1 MNFTEAAL
9 KQRKV
14 LLFVLIALVIGGVVA
29 FFKMGKL
36 EDAEISVKSAL
47 VITQYPGA
55 SPHEVELRVTEIL
68 ETAIQSMDNIDNI
81 ESRSMAGYSEITVNV
96 DEKVKTHEL
105 SQLWDILRRKVNDIT
120 PALPQG
126 ASEPMVVDDFGDV
139 YGIFLALSGDG
150 YSGEELQDYARFM
163 KRELLLVDG
172 VKRINLFGEQQ
183 TCINIEL
190 SQEKMAYLGIHPAKV
205 IQILNQQNS
214 IVNPGSLKVGGDRI
228 RIASDGSFHELAD
241 LKNILISANDQNP
254 IFLKDIAQ
262 IKEDYVRPF
271 SSKMKYNQVPAI
283 GMAIAMDK
291 GGNVIELGERVQLR
305 IDELK
310 GSVPVGININRIFYQ
325 PERVSIAIDQF
336 MVNLIE
342 SVLIVVFVLLLAMGF
357 RTGLLIGSG
366 LVFTILGT
374 FIIMLSLDITLQRVS
389 LAAIIIAMGML
400 VDNAIVIADGILV
413 DLKKGVR
420 RSEAMSRTS
429 KQTAMPLLGAT
440 VVAILA
446 FLPIYLSPD
455 STGEFCTS
463 LFQVVAISLFL
474 SWILALTQTPY
485 FCDLFLKGKKYE
497 KPEESEG
504 VESDPYAGKFYQN
517 FRHFVKFS
525 LRHKS
530 IILGF
535 TLVLFVSSIF
545 VFKNVKQLFMPNLE
559 YNQFIVEYW
568 LPEGS
573 DIETVEKELSDVEAY
588 LLEQEDVL
596 NVTTSLGSTPAR
608 YTLVRPFT
616 NSNANYGELVID
628 TKDYESTVRFGAEL
642 QTYMDDNYPWAR
654 ARVRYYSPISTESMI
669 EAKFSGPDPKLLRDL
684 SEQAEKIM
692 EAEPIAVKVT
702 NNWKNQVK
710 VWNPRFSQ
718 AQSRITGINRS
729 DVSNALAC
737 ATDGLAIGVFRKA
750 DDILPIYL
758 KTTVEKDKYIESLEN
773 TPVWGGRPQSI
784 PLRQVVSDIEINFE
798 DPVIKRYDRRRAIKA
813 QCDPAPG
820 YNAPDVFNKVHEKIE
835 AIPLP
840 EGYDLEWLGEHKN
853 SADANANINKFL
865 PLAFLLMVIIIMMLF
880 NNFRQPII
888 ILTILPLAFIGVSY
902 GLWITGKP
910 FGFMAVLG
918 TLGLMGMMIKN
929 AVVLLDQ
936 INLDIK
942 EGKQVL
948 LAIIDSA
955 VSRMRPV
962 IMASFTTILGMI
974 PLIPDELFGGMA
986 VAIMFGLLL
995 GSIITL
1001 IVVPVLYTVFYRV
1014 NTKKVMD
1021 L

>member
-1 MNFTEAAL
+1 MNFTEVVL

-14 LLFVLIALVIGGVVA
+14 LLFVLIALTIGGVFS

-55 SPHEVELRVTEIL
+55 SPHEVELRVTDVL
-68 ETAIQSMDNIDNI
+68 ETAIQAMDNIDDI
-81 ESRSMAGYSEITVNV
+81 ESRSMAGYSEITVNI
-96 DEKVKTHEL
+96 KKSVKSKEL
-105 SQLWDILRRKVNDIT
+105 PQLWDVLRRKVNDIT

-126 ASEPMVVDDFGDV
+126 TSKPMVVDDFGDV

-150 YSGEELQDYARFM
+150 YSGEELQDYARYM

-172 VKRINLFGEQQ
+172 VKRINLFGEQK
-183 TCINIEL
+183 TSINIEL
-190 SQEKMAYLGIHPAKV
+190 SQEKMAYLGIHPAHV

-214 IVNPGSLKVGGDRI
+214 MVNPGSLKVGGDRI
-228 RIASDGSFHELAD
+228 RIASDGSFHELDD

-271 SSKMKYNQVPAI
+271 TSKMKYNQVPAI
-283 GMAIAMDK
+283 GLTIAMEK
-291 GGNVIELGERVQLR
+291 GGNVIELGERVQNR

-310 GSVPVGININRIFYQ
+310 INIPVGININRIFYQ
-325 PERVSIAIDQF
+325 PERVSVAIEQF
-336 MVNLIE
+336 MINLIE
-342 SVLIVVFVLLLAMGF
+342 SVVIVVFVLLLAMGF

-366 LVFTILGT
+366 LIFTILGT
-374 FIIMLSLDITLQRVS
+374 FIVMLSVDITLQRVS

-413 DLKKGVR
+413 DLKKGLKR
-420 RSEAMSRTS
+420 DEAMSRTS

-440 VVAILA
+440 IVAILA

-455 STGEFCTS
+455 STGEFCAS

-485 FCDLFLKGKKYE
+485 FCDLFLRGKKYE
-497 KPEESEG
+497 KQESEDDQT
-504 VESDPYAGKFYQN
+504 DPYAGKFYQK
-517 FRHFVKFS
+517 FRHFVKYS
-525 LRHKS
+525 LRHKTM
-530 IILGF
+530 ILSV
-535 TLVLFVSSIF
+535 TVLMFFSSVF
-545 VFKNVKQLFMPNLE
+545 VFKYVKQLFMPNLE

-573 DIETVEKELSDVEAY
+573 DIETVESDLNDLEAY
-588 LLEQEDVL
+588 LLKQEDVL

-608 YTLVRPFT
+608 YTLVRPFN
-616 NSNANYGELVID
+616 NSHANYGELVID
-628 TKDYESTVRFGAEL
+628 TKDYETTVRFGAEL
-642 QTYMDDNYPWAR
+642 QEFLDENYSWAR

-669 EAKFSGPDPKLLRDL
+669 EAKFSGPDPKILREL
-684 SEQAEKIM
+684 SEKAEKIM
-692 EAEPIAVKVT
+692 EEEPTAVKVT

-718 AQSRITGINRS
+718 AQSRVTGINRS

-737 ATDGLAIGVFRKA
+737 ATNGLAIGVFRKA

-758 KTTVEKDKYIESLEN
+758 KTTVEKDKYVESLEN
-773 TPVWGGRPQSI
+773 TPVWGAKPQSI
-784 PLRQVVSDIEINFE
+784 PLRQVVSDIDIEFE

-853 SADANANINKFL
+853 SADANENIAKFL

-902 GLWITGKP
+902 GLWLTGKP

-936 INLDIK
+936 INLDIS
-942 EGKQVL
+942 EGKDAL
-948 LAIIDSA
+948 TAIIDSA

-986 VAIMFGLLL
+986 VAIMFGLLI

-1001 IVVPVLYTVFYRV
+1001 IVVPVLYAVFYRI
-1014 NTKKVMD
+1014 NTKEVMD

>member
-1 MNFTEAAL
+1 MNFTEAVL

-14 LLFVLIALVIGGVVA
+14 LLFVLIAIVFGGVAA

-68 ETAIQSMDNIDNI
+68 ETAIQSMDNILNI

-96 DEKVKTHEL
+96 SKKVRTNEL
-105 SQLWDILRRKVNDIT
+105 PQLWDILRRKVNDIKR
-120 PALPQG
+120 ALPQG
-126 ASEPMVVDDFGDV
+126 ASDPMVVDDFGDV

-150 YSGEELQDYARFM
+150 YSEEEIQDYARYM

-172 VKRINLFGEQQ
+172 VKRINLFGEQE
-183 TCINIEL
+183 TCINVEL
-190 SQEKMAYLGIHPAKV
+190 SQEKLAYLGIHPAHV

-214 IVNPGSLKVGGDRI
+214 MVNPGSLKVGGDRV

-241 LKNILISANDQNP
+241 LKNILISANGQNP
-254 IFLKDIAQ
+254 VFLKDIA
-262 IKEDYVRPF
+262 EVRESYVRPF
-271 SSKMKYNQVPAI
+271 SRKMKYNQTPAI
-283 GMAIAMDK
+283 GLAIAMDK
-291 GGNVIELGERVQLR
+291 GGNVIELGKKVQLR
-305 IDELK
+305 IGELK
-310 GSVPVGININRIFYQ
+310 KNVPVGININRVFYQ

-366 LVFTILGT
+366 LIFTILGT
-374 FIIMLSLDITLQRVS
+374 FIIMLSMDITLQRVS
-389 LAAIIIAMGML
+389 LAAIIISMGML

-413 DLKKGVR
+413 DLKKGVK

-497 KPEESEG
+497 KQESEEEQ
-504 VESDPYAGKFYQN
+504 VDPYAGRFYQMFRN
-517 FRHFVKFS
+517 FIKYS
-525 LRHKS
+525 LRHKTM
-530 IILGF
+530 ILTV
-535 TLVLFVSSIF
+535 TLLMFLSAVLL
-545 VFKNVKQLFMPNLE
+545 FKNVKQLFMPNLE

-573 DIETVEKELSDVEAY
+573 DIETVENELSGLETY
-588 LLEQEDVL
+588 LLDQEEVL
-596 NVTTSLGSTPAR
+596 NVTTSIGSTPAR

-616 NSNANYGELVID
+616 NRNSNYGELVVD
-628 TKDYESTVRFGAEL
+628 TKDYETTVKFGAEL
-642 QTYMDDNYPWAR
+642 QTYLDENYPWVR
-654 ARVRYYSPISTESMI
+654 ARVRYYSPISTEAMI
-669 EAKFSGPDPKLLRDL
+669 EAKFSGPDPKVLREL
-684 SEQAEKIM
+684 SEKAERIM
-692 EAEPIAVKVT
+692 EEEPLAIKVT

-729 DVSNALAC
+729 DVSNALAS
-737 ATDGLAIGVFRKA
+737 ATNGLAIGVFRKA

-758 KTTVEKDKYIESLEN
+758 KTTTDEDKYVEALEN
-773 TPVWGGRPQSI
+773 TPVWGTKDHSI
-784 PLRQVVSDIEINFE
+784 PLRQVVSGIEINFE
-798 DPVIKRYDRRRAIKA
+798 DPVIKRYNRRRAIKA

-820 YNAPDVFNKVHEKIE
+820 YNAPDVFNKIRDKVE

-840 EGYDLEWLGEHKN
+840 DAYDLEWLGEHKN
-853 SADANANINKFL
+853 SADANENINKFL

-888 ILTILPLAFIGVSY
+888 ILIVLPLALIGVSY

-910 FGFMAVLG
+910 FGFIPVLG

-929 AVVLLDQ
+929 SVVLLDQ
-936 INLDIK
+936 INLEIK
-942 EGKQVL
+942 AGKQVL
-948 LAIIDSA
+948 TAIIDSA

-1001 IVVPVLYTVFYRV
+1001 IVVPVLYAVFYRV
-1014 NTKKVMD
+1014 NTKNVME

>member
-1 MNFTEAAL
+1 MNFTEAVL

-14 LLFVLIALVIGGVVA
+14 LLFILIALVIGGLVS

-47 VITQYPGA
+47 VITQDPGA

-68 ETAIQSMDNIDNI
+68 ENAIQAMDNIDDI

-96 DEKVKTHEL
+96 SEKVKTHEL
-105 SQLWDILRRKVNDIT
+105 PQLWDILRRKVNDIK

-150 YSGEELQDYARFM
+150 YSGEELQDYARYM

-172 VKRINLFGEQQ
+172 VKRINLFGEQE

-190 SQEKMAYLGIHPAKV
+190 SQEKMAYLGIHPANV
-205 IQILNQQNS
+205 INILNQQNS

-228 RIASDGSFHELAD
+228 RIASDGSFHELDD
-241 LKNILISANDQNP
+241 LKNILISANDENP
-254 IFLKDIAQ
+254 IFLKDIAL
-262 IKEDYVRPF
+262 IKEDYIRPF
-271 SSKMKYNQVPAI
+271 TYKMKYNQVPAI
-283 GMAIAMDK
+283 GLAIAMEK
-291 GGNVIELGERVQLR
+291 GGNVIELGERVQIR
-305 IDELK
+305 MDELK
-310 GSVPVGININRIFYQ
+310 KSIPVGISANRVFYQ
-325 PERVSIAIDQF
+325 PERVSVAIKQF

-366 LVFTILGT
+366 LIFTILGT

-413 DLKKGVR
+413 DLKKGLKR
-420 RSEAMSRTS
+420 QDAMSRTS
-429 KQTAMPLLGAT
+429 KQTALPLLGAT

-455 STGEFCTS
+455 STGEFCES

-497 KPEESEG
+497 KDDQED
-504 VESDPYAGKFYQN
+504 VVDPYSGKFYQLFRN
-517 FRHFVKFS
+517 FIKIS
-525 LRHKS
+525 LRHKAV
-530 IILGF
+530 ILVITIG
-535 TLVLFVSSIF
+535 VFVSSVL

-568 LPEGS
+568 LPEGT
-573 DIETVEKELSDVEAY
+573 DIETVENDLSALEEY
-588 LLEQEDVL
+588 LLQQNEVL
-596 NVTTSLGSTPAR
+596 NVTTSIGSTPAR

-616 NSNANYGELVID
+616 SNHANYGELVID
-628 TKDYESTVRFGAEL
+628 TKDYETTVNFGAEL
-642 QTYMDDNYPWAR
+642 QKYLDNNYSWAR

-669 EAKFSGPDPKLLRDL
+669 EAKFSGPDPKVLREL
-684 SEQAEKIM
+684 SEKAERIM
-692 EAEPIAVKVT
+692 EEEPLAVKVT

-710 VWNPRFSQ
+710 VWNPHFSQ
-718 AQSRITGINRS
+718 TQSRITGISRS

-758 KTTVEKDKYIESLEN
+758 KTTVDKDKYVESLEN
-773 TPVWGGRPQSI
+773 TPVWGNRSQSI
-784 PLRQVVSDIEINFE
+784 PLRQVVSDIDINFE
-798 DPVIKRYDRRRAIKA
+798 NAVIKRYDRRRAIKA

-820 YNAPDVFNKVHEKIE
+820 YNAPDVFNKVHDKIE
-835 AIPLP
+835 TIPLP

-853 SADANANINKFL
+853 SADANRNINKFL

-888 ILTILPLAFIGVSY
+888 ILVILPLAFIGVSY

-936 INLDIK
+936 INLDISN
-942 EGKQVL
+942 GKDVL
-948 LAIIDSA
+948 MAIVDSA

-974 PLIPDELFGGMA
+974 PLISDELFGGMA
-986 VAIMFGLLL
+986 VAIMFGLLI

-1001 IVVPVLYTVFYRV
+1001 IIVPVLYAVFYRV
-1014 NTKKVMD
+1014 STKEVMD

>member
-1 MNFTEAAL
+1 MNLTGLVL

-14 LLFVLIALVIGGVVA
+14 LLFVLIALVIGGVVS

-47 VITQYPGA
+47 VITHYPGA
-55 SPHEVELRVTEIL
+55 SPHEVELRVSDIL
-68 ETAIQSMDNIDNI
+68 ETAIQAMDNIEHI
-81 ESRSMAGYSEITVNV
+81 ESRSMAGYSEITVEIKKSV
-96 DEKVKTHEL
+96 LTKEL
-105 SQLWDILRRKVNDIT
+105 PQIWDILRRKVNDISG
-120 PALPQG
+120 ALPEG
-126 ASEPMVVDDFGDV
+126 AGNPIVVDDFGDV
-139 YGIFLALSGDG
+139 YGIFLALCGDG
-150 YSGEELQDYARFM
+150 FADDEIQDYARYM
-163 KRELLLVDG
+163 KRELLLVKG

-183 TCINIEL
+183 SCINIEL
-190 SQEKMAYLGIHPAKV
+190 SQEKMAYLGIHPGKV
-205 IQILNQQNS
+205 IDILNQQNKM
-214 IVNPGSLKVGGDRI
+214 VNPGSLKVGGDRI
-228 RIASDGSFHELAD
+228 RIASEGSFHKLED
-241 LKNILISANDQNP
+241 LENILISANDKNP
-254 IFLKDIAQ
+254 IYLRDIAN
-262 IKEDYVRPF
+262 IEEDYVVPF
-271 SSKMKYNQVPAI
+271 SNKMKYNQKPAI
-283 GMAIAMDK
+283 GLAIAMEK
-291 GGNVIELGERVQLR
+291 GGNVIELGERVQQR
-305 IDELK
+305 MDELK
-310 GSVPVGININRIFYQ
+310 ANIPVGINVNRVFYQ
-325 PERVSIAIDQF
+325 PQRVSVAIEQF
-336 MVNLIE
+336 MINLIE

-374 FIIMLSLDITLQRVS
+374 FIIMLSFDIMLQRVS

-413 DLKKGVR
+413 DLKKGLKR
-420 RSEAMSRTS
+420 DEALSRTS

-455 STGEFCTS
+455 STGEFCAS

-497 KPEESEG
+497 ANNDE
-504 VESDPYAGKFYQN
+504 ESDPYAGKFYQM
-517 FRHFVKFS
+517 FRHFIKYS
-525 LRHKS
+525 LRHKTV
-530 IILGF
+530 ILVI
-535 TLVLFVSSIF
+535 TLGVFVSSVL

-573 DIETVEKELSDVEAY
+573 DIETVEKELAGLESH
-588 LLEQEDVL
+588 LLQQEEVL

-616 NSNANYGELVID
+616 NSNSNYGELVID
-628 TKDYESTVRFGAEL
+628 TKDYETTVRYGQEL
-642 QTYMDDNYPWAR
+642 QEYLDENYSWAR
-654 ARVRYYSPISTESMI
+654 CRVRYYSPISTESMI
-669 EAKFSGPDPKLLRDL
+669 EAKFSGPDPKVLREL
-684 SEQAEKIM
+684 SAAAEKIM
-692 EAEPIAVKVT
+692 QEEPTAVKVT

-710 VWNPRFSQ
+710 VWNPHFSQ
-718 AQSRITGINRS
+718 AQSRITGINRA

-737 ATDGLAIGVFRKA
+737 ATDGLPIGVFRKA
-750 DDILPIYL
+750 DDILPVML
-758 KTTVEKDKYIESLEN
+758 KTTVDPDKYVESLEN
-773 TPVWGGRPQSI
+773 TPVWGNLPHSL
-784 PLRQVVSDIEINFE
+784 PLRQVVSNIDIEFE
-798 DPVIKRYDRRRAIKA
+798 NPVIKRYDRRRAIKA

-820 YNAPDVFNKVHEKIE
+820 YNAPDVFQKVHKKVE
-835 AIPLP
+835 AIVLP

-853 SADANANINKFL
+853 SKDANENISKFL

-936 INLDIK
+936 INLDIRN
-942 EGKQVL
+942 GKDIL

-986 VAIMFGLLL
+986 VAIMFGLLI

-1001 IVVPVLYTVFYRV
+1001 IIVPVLYALFYKV
-1014 NTKKVMD
+1014 STKSVME

>member
-1 MNFTEAAL
+1 MNFTEAVL

-14 LLFVLIALVIGGVVA
+14 LLFVLIALTIGGVFS

-55 SPHEVELRVTEIL
+55 SPHEVELRVTDVL
-68 ETAIQSMDNIDNI
+68 ETAIQAMDNIKDI
-81 ESRSMAGYSEITVNV
+81 QSRSMAGYSEITVNIS
-96 DEKVKTHEL
+96 ETVKTDEL
-105 SQLWDILRRKVNDIT
+105 PQLWDILRRKVNDIT

-126 ASEPMVVDDFGDV
+126 ASKPMVVDDFGDV

-150 YSGEELQDYARFM
+150 YSGEELQDYARYM
-163 KRELLLVDG
+163 KRELLQVDG
-172 VKRINLFGEQQ
+172 VKRINLFGEQE
-183 TCINIEL
+183 TCINVEL
-190 SQEKMAYLGIHPAKV
+190 SQEKMAYLGIHPANV

-214 IVNPGSLKVGGDRI
+214 MVNPGSLKVGGDRI
-228 RIASDGSFHELAD
+228 RIASDGSFHKLDD
-241 LKNILISANDQNP
+241 LKNILISANDENP

-283 GMAIAMDK
+283 GLTIAMEK
-291 GGNVIELGERVQLR
+291 GGNVIELGERVQQR

-310 GSVPVGININRIFYQ
+310 TNVPVGININRIFYQ
-325 PERVSIAIDQF
+325 PERVSVAIEQF
-336 MVNLIE
+336 MINLIE

-366 LVFTILGT
+366 LIFTILGT
-374 FIIMLSLDITLQRVS
+374 FIVMLSVDITLQRVS

-413 DLKKGVR
+413 DLKKGLKR
-420 RSEAMSRTS
+420 EEAMSRTS

-455 STGEFCTS
+455 STGEFCAS
-463 LFQVVAISLFL
+463 LFQVVGISLFL

-485 FCDLFLKGKKYE
+485 FCDLFLRGKKYE
-497 KPEESEG
+497 KQEGAEEQA
-504 VESDPYAGKFYQN
+504 DPYAGKFYQK
-517 FRHFVKFS
+517 FRHFVKYS

-530 IILGF
+530 MILAV
-535 TLVLFVSSIF
+535 TVLMFVSAVF
-545 VFKNVKQLFMPNLE
+545 VFKYVKQLFMPNLE

-568 LPEGS
+568 LPEGA
-573 DIETVEKELSDVEAY
+573 DIETVERELSDLEAY

-628 TKDYESTVRFGAEL
+628 TKDYETTVRFGAEL
-642 QTYMDDNYPWAR
+642 QTYLDKNYPWVR

-669 EAKFSGPDPKLLRDL
+669 EAKFSGPDPKVLREL
-684 SEQAEKIM
+684 SEKAERIM
-692 EAEPIAVKVT
+692 EEEPIAVKVT
-702 NNWKNQVK
+702 NDWKNQVK

-758 KTTVEKDKYIESLEN
+758 KTTVDSDKYVESLEN
-773 TPVWGGRPQSI
+773 TPVWGARPQSI
-784 PLRQVVSDIEINFE
+784 PLRQVISDIDIEFE

-820 YNAPDVFNKVHEKIE
+820 YNAPDVFNKVHQKIE

-840 EGYDLEWLGEHKN
+840 VGYDLEWLGEHKN
-853 SADANANINKFL
+853 SADANENIAKFL

-936 INLDIK
+936 INLDIS
-942 EGKQVL
+942 EGKDVL
-948 LAIIDSA
+948 MAIIDSA

-974 PLIPDELFGGMA
+974 PLISDELFGGMA
-986 VAIMFGLLL
+986 VAIMFGLLI

-1001 IVVPVLYTVFYRV
+1001 IVVPVLYAVFYRV